1 VVVPCLPAKRAS
13 GSNSLKVV
21 NERVKY
27 LSYFLNNCVKLAFI
41 FMSDEFQLF
50 LTSSDPDLKTKF
62 EKMPTLPYY
71 LMLHRYQ

>member
-1 VVVPCLPAKRAS
+1 
-13 GSNSLKVV
+13 
-21 NERVKY
+21 
-27 LSYFLNNCVKLAFI
+27 
-41 FMSDEFQLF
+41 MSDEFQLF

>member
-50 LTSSDPDLKTKF
+50 LTSSDPALKTKF